1 MIAPDH
7 YITYLRDIS
16 VSASIGIHAFEQTA
30 RQPLLVSVALFL
42 RRPDEARDDIAT
54 VQDYDFV
61 RERLTGLVAKRHFN
75 LQETLC
81 RELLAI
87 CLEQER
93 VAGAVVRTEKPAVY
107 PDTRGV
113 GCVLAGF
120 KDPALAVQPWLAA
133 LPL

>member
-1 MIAPDH
+1 MNDH

-16 VSASIGIHAFEQTA
+16 ISASIGIHAFEHAA

-42 RRPDEARDDIAT
+42 RKPGDERDDIAT

-61 RERLTGLVAKRHFN
+61 RERLSVLVTGRHFN

-81 RELLAI
+81 RELLAV
-87 CLEQER
+87 CLEQDR
-93 VAGAVVRTEKPAVY
+93 VIGAVVRTEKPEVY
-107 PDTRGV
+107 PDTKGV
-113 GCVLAGF
+113 GCLVAGF
-120 KDPALAVQPWLAA
+120 KDPALAGQPWWA